1 MKKIIGTISTQLAI
15 FLDSNIIRPDTLYN
29 RLNEDLGEI
38 IDAMPQTIPLPAEAP
53 ADIPRVIGTSSFGT
67 YVLNVSLN
75 RVDIVKNYNP
85 ANDMESEVNE
95 FLRTSKNLI
104 ISILQTHKVNR
115 LGLVG
120 NHYIPTKDAQQ
131 FISKAYL
138 NEKNQGSDEVSLRI
152 NKKDTVDG
160 FTLNNILNISQA
172 HIESPV
178 YTGNAVLIQLDYNND
193 PNHKNLDENTAIKIF
208 NEKSI
213 AYKYS
218 HVMENCKP

>member
-104 ISILQTHKVNR
+104 ISILQTYKVNR

-120 NHYIPTKDAQQ
+120 NHYIP
-131 FISKAYL
+131 
-138 NEKNQGSDEVSLRI
+138 
-152 NKKDTVDG
+152 
-160 FTLNNILNISQA
+160 
-172 HIESPV
+172 
-178 YTGNAVLIQLDYNND
+178 
-193 PNHKNLDENTAIKIF
+193 
-208 NEKSI
+208 
-213 AYKYS
+213 
-218 HVMENCKP
+218 

>member
-85 ANDMESEVNE
+85 SNDMESEVNE

-138 NEKNQGSDEVSLRI
+138 NEKNQGNDEVSLRI
-152 NKKDTVDG
+152 NKKDTVDE
-160 FTLNNILNISQA
+160 FTLNNVLNISQA

-208 NEKSI
+208 NEKVT